1 MDPCAAMQATAL
13 HDVPCDVPCA
23 MLCDVPC
30 AVMHCKPRR
39 AAYTVARLRMIV
51 TKEVLLKSFGRPG
64 ALLYLGNM
72 AACAVFLCGI
82 ADEG

>member
-13 HDVPCDVPCA
+13 HDVPCDV
-23 MLCDVPC
+23 
-30 AVMHCKPRR
+30 MHCKLQR
-39 AAYTVARLRMIV
+39 AAYAAARLRMIV
-51 TKEVLLKSFGRPG
+51 TKEVLLKSFGCPG

-72 AACAVFLCGI
+72 AACAVFSGGI